1 MALLDTHRASAKA
14 HVPNHD
20 LRALLVNL
28 MCHTA
33 EPGQANT
40 LSDQPVSWIM
50 DDGHHICRK
59 IISAPALGASARLAV
74 DL

>member
-14 HVPNHD
+14 HVRNHD

-40 LSDQPVSWIM
+40 PSGHPVSWIK
-50 DDGHHICRK
+50 DDGRDICGK
-59 IISAPALGASARLAV
+59 IISASRLGEPAGLVV